1 MIIIVSPDQVLNELV
16 LKQILQLFPWIL
28 VFFFFFFLNYDY
40 LPNESDQIRRHDLKK
55 ILMYDNYI
63 SIY

>member
-28 VFFFFFFLNYDY
+28 VFFFFFFNYDY
-40 LPNESDQIRRHDLKK
+40 HLNESDQIRRHDLKK